1 VKKTTIIAVV
11 STMAVLAAAAG
22 GVLALRGGS
31 TALADTPGGT
41 AADVTGTTS
50 GTVEITPLAQQA
62 VSSAPTSD
70 GLIYANEYRN
80 SLYEL
85 TTGMSLFWQNDAT
98 NLYVGLVSP
107 GTGWAGV
114 GFSNRSGK
122 PGSDIII
129 GAVSNGTV
137 TIQDNYGVT
146 KELHLVDRASSLLA
160 IGGSET
166 SGETTLEF
174 VIPLASGDSQDVTLV
189 LGQTVA
195 VILAYQATK
204 DSFTAEHTRYS
215 QLQITLD
222 P

>member
-1 VKKTTIIAVV
+1 MKKTTIIAVM
-11 STMAVLAAAAG
+11 SAVAVMVAAAG
-22 GVLALRGGS
+22 GVLALRNNS
-31 TALADTPGGT
+31 TDSADASGET
-41 AADVTGTTS
+41 AADVTGTAS
-50 GTVEITPLAQQA
+50 GTAAVSPLAQQA
-62 VSSAPTSD
+62 SARTPASE

-80 SLYEL
+80 SLYNPA
-85 TTGMSLFWQNDAT
+85 TGMSLFWQNDAT

-122 PGSDIII
+122 PGTNIIL

-137 TIQDNYGVT
+137 TIEDHYGVT
-146 KELHLVDRASSLLA
+146 KELHLPDKTSSLLA

-166 SGETTLEF
+166 NGETTLEF

-189 LGQTVA
+189 PGQTVA
-195 VILAYQATK
+195 VILAYQATQ
-204 DSFTAEHTRYS
+204 DSFTALHTTYS

-222 P
+222 